1 MKKLLSF
8 VLVLSMTVSLSLPPV
23 TLAESVVYS
32 ELISSLDS
40 DLSGLVETNLDDNR
54 FSSLAANELY
64 LDIGEQLVKDG
75 YGDSEI
81 QVDVTY
87 YPKEYIKALTSN
99 SKENIY
105 FGYKLSELNE
115 LYVGK
120 RYYFTCDDSGDT
132 IVKEFELYEDNLY
145 MQALQNV
152 AVGTGII
159 IISVTITLATGGF
172 GAPVVAGSAV
182 SAINIIFSSAATS
195 AAVSAI
201 SGGAISSVVAGA
213 TVAFQKND
221 WEEIQK
227 ATILAGSE
235 GFLWG
240 AIIGTGTGMFSGAV
254 QYGKALK
261 AAKALPKTKIDDVL
275 RHTPSNNGKWADG
288 TRGNGKFISDDPV
301 TQRILSEKGVD
312 GIIYNNGVP
321 DFSSVADDMV
331 EISGK
336 YLDALQNPNS
346 SQVRRAMQREA
357 RELLA
362 IKRNVSVNDIKAWM
376 NANGLTI
383 HEDIN
388 MTSLYFVKE
397 DINKTF
403 MHLGGVSEYMTRIGQ
418 GLM

>member
-1 MKKLLSF
+1 M
-8 VLVLSMTVSLSLPPV
+8 
-23 TLAESVVYS
+23 
-32 ELISSLDS
+32 
-40 DLSGLVETNLDDNR
+40 
-54 FSSLAANELY
+54 
-64 LDIGEQLVKDG
+64 
-75 YGDSEI
+75 
-81 QVDVTY
+81 
-87 YPKEYIKALTSN
+87 
-99 SKENIY
+99 
-105 FGYKLSELNE
+105 NE